1 MPRGLFDP
9 VRGPTPNAHSDGE
22 SGQRKI
28 YTVRELTSQV
38 KAAIEERLG
47 EVWVEGEVSNLATP
61 ASGHMYFSLK
71 DGSAQLRA
79 VMFRGAAARLK
90 FRPKDG
96 DELLVFGRLTV
107 YEPRGQYQIIVERA
121 EPKGLGALQKAF
133 EELKA
138 RLAAEGLFAQERKR
152 PIPFLPRTIGVVTSA
167 TGAAIHDMLEVI
179 WGRFP
184 NARVVLC
191 PVRVQGTGAAEE
203 IAAAI
208 GHVNAW
214 GRADVL
220 VVGRG
225 GGSIEDL
232 WAFNEEVV
240 ARAIFDSAIPVVSA
254 VGHEVDVSIADFV
267 ADARALT
274 PSAAGMKV
282 VPRRADLEAEL
293 DVDAGRLERA
303 MRNRVATEREHL
315 RLLERSYGMHA
326 PVEILGRERQRL
338 DDIAGRIASFC
349 ERAAA
354 AAREDLAEF
363 SGKLEGLSP
372 LGVLSRGYS
381 VTLRGARGGVAVR
394 DAAELQE
401 GDTIVTRFASGE
413 ATSEVTDT
421 RPADD

>member
-9 VRGPTPNAHSDGE
+9 IRGPTPKAHTDRE
-22 SGQRKI
+22 AAQRKV
-28 YTVRELTSQV
+28 YTVHELTTKV
-38 KAAIEERLG
+38 KTAIEERLG
-47 EVWVEGEVSNLATP
+47 AVWVEGEVSNLAVP
-61 ASGHMYFSLK
+61 ASGHMYFSMK
-71 DGSAQLRA
+71 DGSAQVQA
-79 VMFRGAAARLK
+79 VIFRGAASRLK
-90 FRPKDG
+90 FRFKDG

-107 YEPRGQYQIIVERA
+107 YEPRGQYQIVVERA

-138 RLAAEGLFAQERKR
+138 RLSAEGLFSQDRKR

-179 WGRFP
+179 WGRFA
-184 NARVVLC
+184 NARVVLY
-191 PVRVQGTGAAEE
+191 PVRVQGKGAADE

-208 GHVNAW
+208 EHLNRW
-214 GRADVL
+214 GGADVL
-220 VVGRG
+220 IVGRG

-232 WAFNEEVV
+232 WAFNEEIV
-240 ARAIFDSAIPVVSA
+240 ARAIYNSAVPVVSA

-293 DVDAGRLERA
+293 DVDAGRLARA
-303 MRNRVATEREHL
+303 MTNRVGAEREHL

-326 PVEILGRERQRL
+326 PVEILARERQRL
-338 DDIAGRIASFC
+338 DDAAGRIGAVC
-349 ERAAA
+349 ERVAS
-354 AAREDLAEF
+354 AAREDLAEL

-381 VTLRGARGGVAVR
+381 VTLHGGREGEVVR
-394 DAAELQE
+394 DASRLDE
-401 GDTIVTRFASGE
+401 GDTILTRFAKGE
-413 ATSEVTDT
+413 ATSRVIGT
-421 RPADD
+421 RYPDE